1 MIFVSVRVSSEVGVE
16 SIGVALRF
24 AGMLSA
30 SLGKQ
35 VGAIKFTLVVYS
47 LILKLG

>member
-1 MIFVSVRVSSEVGVE
+1 
-16 SIGVALRF
+16 
-24 AGMLSA
+24 MLSA

-47 LILKLG
+47 QKKTSVFASTCGMSYIMVSR